1 MKKMKI
7 FTSVLLAVVLAL
19 ASFSAMAVYEEQII
33 FSDAV
38 YYGEDGVSIIDGPQ
52 NGTFYVE
59 TTATYNGSEERSAM
73 MMAALYDS
81 ETGEIKSVAVSDE
94 TAVWPGDSE
103 QTVRV
108 KLENV
113 ENIDSYTFNC
123 FMIDDLM
130 RHTPLDNGAP
140 ATPGKVT
147 STGVTKTTADIT
159 WGEAEDD
166 FDNVESY
173 YVYKNGGFVGETTS
187 LEYTVPNLLRNS
199 ENVFSVRAND
209 GTLVSDAAVSAP
221 VATEEIIDTIMEWE
235 FAHGKI
241 HKVPGSGL
249 AACLITGSHE
259 LRYTGVEFGRR
270 CAIIGKAKYP
280 GFAAADQEYITEKDN
295 ELVLELTYFD
305 YNETNSGE
313 LIYINA
319 QTTTS
324 NNLGAIPQVYNPQYH
339 PVYNPGVAE
348 IVSEATA
355 AAAPKITNTGVWKT
369 AVIKFANVAFV
380 PGGAASQNGKQFY
393 IRASNNSFP
402 GMYIASGNLY
412 KPQDYIPMNPN
423 MQVIDGGQTV
433 YAMEFTL
440 PGGYDVA
447 YTIDEID
454 GYKCVAS
461 TDAGNLSYKVT
472 DIEVKNA
479 PSAMLEVTFYDDNA
493 GDVLYVGGYEI
504 PMDGSGWR
512 TAMLEVNGS
521 DLGDGFELYKDS
533 ATIVYLKDLQAYVK

>member
-7 FTSVLLAVVLAL
+7 FTSILLAVVLAL

-38 YYGEDGVSIIDGPQ
+38 YYDADGTTVIDGPQ

-81 ETGEIKSVAVSDE
+81 ETGEIKSVAVSAE
-94 TAVWPGDSE
+94 SAVWPGEGE

-113 ENIDSYTFNC
+113 ENIDSYTFKC

-140 ATPGKVT
+140 ATPGAVT
-147 STGVTKTTADIT
+147 STGVTKTSADIA
-159 WGEAEDD
+159 WGAAEDD

-173 YVYKNGGFVGETTS
+173 YVYKNGGLVGETTS
-187 LEYTVPNLLRNS
+187 LDFTIDNLLRNS
-199 ENVFSVRAND
+199 ESVYSVRAYD
-209 GTLVSDAAVSAP
+209 GQLLSEAVKSEP
-221 VATEEIIDTIMEWE
+221 IATEEIIDTIFDFE
-235 FAHGKI
+235 FQHGKLFT
-241 HKVPGSGL
+241 VPGSGL
-249 AACLITGSHE
+249 AAVMSTGTHE
-259 LRYTGVEFGRR
+259 FQKKGVMYGRR

-280 GFAAADQEYITEKDN
+280 GFAAADQEYITQDDH
-295 ELVLELTYFD
+295 ELILELTYLD

-324 NNLGAIPQVYNPQYH
+324 DNLGAIPQVYNPQYH

-348 IVSEATA
+348 IVSEASA
-355 AAAPKITNTGVWKT
+355 AGAPKITNTGVWKT
-369 AVIKFANVAFV
+369 VVVKFANVSFV
-380 PGGAASQNGKQFY
+380 PGGAANQLGKQFY
-393 IRASNNSFP
+393 IRASNTSFP
-402 GMYIASGNLY
+402 GMYVASGNLY

-454 GYKCVAS
+454 GSKCVAS

-472 DIEVKNA
+472 DLDVKNA

-512 TAMLEVNGS
+512 TAVLEVNGS
-521 DLGDGFELYKDS
+521 DLGDGFEISKS
-533 ATIVYLKDLQAYVK
+533 SNTTVYLKDLQAYVK

>member
-7 FTSVLLAVVLAL
+7 FMSTLLAVILAL

-38 YYGEDGVSIIDGPQ
+38 YYSEGGSVIDGPQ
-52 NGTFYVE
+52 NGTFSVE
-59 TTATYNGSEERSAM
+59 VTATYEGAEERSAM
-73 MMAALYDS
+73 LMAALYDK
-81 ETGEIKSVAVSDE
+81 ETGEIKSISVSE
-94 TAVWPGDSE
+94 ASAQWPGEES
-103 QTVRV
+103 QTVV
-108 KLENV
+108 VTISDV
-113 ENIDSYTFNC
+113 ENIDSYEFKC
-123 FMIDDLM
+123 FAIDDLM

-140 ATPGKVT
+140 STPGEVV
-147 STGVTKTTADIT
+147 STGVTKTTADIA
-159 WGEAEDD
+159 WGAAEDD

-173 YVYKNGGFVGETTS
+173 YIYKNGGLVGETTS
-187 LEYTVPNLLRNS
+187 LDFTIDNLLRNS
-199 ENVFSVRAND
+199 ESVFSVRAND
-209 GTLVSDAAVSAP
+209 GTLLSEASVSAP
-221 VATEEIIDTIMEWE
+221 VATEEVIDTIMEWE

-280 GFAAADQEYITEKDN
+280 GFAAADQEYITAADN
-295 ELVLELTYFD
+295 ELVFELTYFD

-380 PGGAASQNGKQFY
+380 PGGAANQNGKQFY

-423 MQVIDGGQTV
+423 MQVIDGRQTV
-433 YAMEFTL
+433 YAMDFTL
-440 PGGYDVA
+440 AGGYDVA
-447 YTIDEID
+447 YTIEEID

-461 TDAGNLSYKVT
+461 TDLGNLSYKVT
-472 DIEVKNA
+472 DIEIKNS
-479 PSAMLEVTFYDDNA
+479 PEVTLEVTFYDDNA
-493 GDVLYVGGYEI
+493 GDILRVGSQEVA
-504 PMDGSGWR
+504 MDGSGWR
-512 TAMLEVNGS
+512 TAILTFDGS
-521 DLGDGFELYKDS
+521 ELGSGFEISKDS
-533 ATIVYLKDLQAYVK
+533 NTVVYLKDLQTYVK